1 MIRYETL
8 ADVSAARLERYDA
21 IIDVRSPSEFAL
33 DHLPDSVNLP
43 VLDDLERAEIGTTYV
58 QVSPFEA
65 RRAGAALVARNAA
78 HHLQTTLSDKPK
90 RFRPLVYCWRG
101 GMRSNSMATI
111 LAAVGWPVAVLEGGY
126 QTWRRAVIAGIDAA
140 CPTLDLVLIDG
151 QTGTAKTALLKVLRD
166 KGAQVLDLEGLAR
179 HRGSAFGG
187 FEADPQ
193 PSQKAFESALWSQ
206 IERLDSE
213 RPVYV
218 EAESARIGSIR
229 LPAAL
234 WARMKTAPR
243 LEIVAPLKERARFL
257 STTYADIV
265 EDPERASQALELISP
280 FHPRARI
287 AEWRELAQQGRPE
300 ALALQLMQGHYDP
313 AYDRS
318 RHKRMQQSFI
328 TLETERLDQEALESL
343 ADTVLSLAVPS

>member
-8 ADVSAARLERYDA
+8 SDVSAARLERYDM
-21 IIDVRSPSEFAL
+21 ILDVRSPSEHAE
-33 DHLPDSVNLP
+33 DHLPGAVNLP
-43 VLDDLERAEIGTTYV
+43 VLDDRERAEIGTTYV

-78 HHLQTTLSDKPK
+78 HHLRTTLADKPK

-126 QTWRRAVIAGIDAA
+126 QTWRRAVIAGLDAA

-151 QTGTAKTALLKVLRD
+151 QTGTGKTALLQVLHE

-187 FEADPQ
+187 FDDEAQ
-193 PSQKAFESALWSQ
+193 PAQKAFESRLWRQ
-206 IERLDSE
+206 IEGFE
-213 RPVYV
+213 PGRPVYV
-218 EAESARIGSIR
+218 EAESARIGLVR

-234 WARMKTAPR
+234 WTRMKTAPR
-243 LEIVAPLKERARFL
+243 LEIVAPLAERARFL
-257 STTYADIV
+257 AQSYADIV
-265 EDPERASQALELISP
+265 ADPDRVEQALDLISP
-280 FHPRARI
+280 FHARDRI
-287 AEWRELAQQGRPE
+287 AHWRELARMGQPE
-300 ALALQLMQGHYDP
+300 ALALELMQAHYDP

-318 RHKRMQQSFI
+318 RNKRMKKSLA
-328 TLETERLDQEALESL
+328 TLQTERLDAEALDAL
-343 ADTVLSLAVPS
+343 ADKILSTPLAF

>member
-8 ADVSAARLERYDA
+8 TDVSAARLQRYDM
-21 IIDVRSPSEFAL
+21 IIDVRSPSEHGE
-33 DHLPDSVNLP
+33 DHLPGAVNMP
-43 VLDDLERAEIGTTYV
+43 VLDDAERAEIGTTYV

-65 RRAGAALVARNAA
+65 RRAGAALVARNASV
-78 HHLQTTLSDKPK
+78 HLQTALANKPK

-126 QTWRRAVIAGIDAA
+126 QTWRRAVIAGLEAV
-140 CPTLDLVLIDG
+140 CPKLDLVLIDG
-151 QTGTAKTALLKVLRD
+151 QTGTAKTALLQVLRE
-166 KGAQVLDLEGLAR
+166 KGGQVIDLEGLAR

-187 FEADPQ
+187 FADADQ

-206 IERLDSE
+206 VELLDGT
-213 RPVYV
+213 RPVFV

-234 WARMKTAPR
+234 WNLMKNTPR
-243 LEIVAPLKERARFL
+243 LEIVAPLAERARFL
-257 STTYADIV
+257 AQSYADIV
-265 EDPERASQALELISP
+265 DDPERTEQALDLISP
-280 FHPRARI
+280 FQPRDRI
-287 AEWRELAQQGRPE
+287 AHWRELARSGASIE
-300 ALALQLMQGHYDP
+300 LATELMQAHYDP

-318 RHKRMQQSFI
+318 RRKRMKQSVT
-328 TLETERLDQEALESL
+328 TLKTERLDGEALHAL
-343 ADTVLSLAVPS
+343 ADRVIAASSGA

>member
-8 ADVSAARLERYDA
+8 SDVSAARLERYDM
-21 IIDVRSPSEFAL
+21 ILDVRSPSEHAE
-33 DHLPDSVNLP
+33 DHLPGALNLP
-43 VLDDLERAEIGTTYV
+43 VLDDAERAEIGTTYV
-58 QVSPFEA
+58 QVSAFEA

-78 HHLQTTLSDKPK
+78 HHLQTTLADKPK

-126 QTWRRAVIAGIDAA
+126 QTWRRAVIAGLDAA

-151 QTGTAKTALLKVLRD
+151 QTGTGKTALLQVLRE

-187 FEADPQ
+187 FDDQAQ
-193 PSQKAFESALWSQ
+193 PAQKAFESQLWRQ
-206 IERLDSE
+206 IEGFE
-213 RPVYV
+213 PGRPVYL
-218 EAESARIGSIR
+218 EAESARIGSVR

-234 WARMKTAPR
+234 WTRMKAAPR
-243 LEIVAPLKERARFL
+243 LEIVAPLAERARFL
-257 STTYADIV
+257 AQSYADIV
-265 EDPERASQALELISP
+265 ADPERAEQALDLISP
-280 FHPRARI
+280 FHPRALVGQ
-287 AEWRELAQQGRPE
+287 WRELALKGQPE
-300 ALALQLMQGHYDP
+300 VLALQLMQSHYDP

-318 RHKRMQQSFI
+318 RNKRMKKSLAR
-328 TLETERLDQEALESL
+328 LETERLDAEALDVL
-343 ADTVLSLAVPS
+343 ADKILSTPLAV